1 MSKKKSIQIKKI
13 GRPQIVID
21 EDLCKKAETLAAQGL
36 TMEQIANVLGMSETT
51 LYDKKGKFSEF
62 SQAIKRGKDKG
73 IASITSALFTKA
85 RNGDNTAMI
94 FYLKNRAGW
103 QDKIEK
109 ETIIEQKQ
117 VIDLTRITDNELKR
131 LKRVLTN
138 ALTTSGSRGDEKV
151 IEGVYEK

>member
-1 MSKKKSIQIKKI
+1 MSKKKPNQLKKI

-138 ALTTSGSRGDEKV
+138 ALTTGGSRGDEKV

>member
-103 QDKIEK
+103 KDKVETEHTGEGLKVDVKVPDHFKRIMDELDKLAEHKSEK
-109 ETIIEQKQ
+109 
-117 VIDLTRITDNELKR
+117 DDRILQ
-131 LKRVLTN
+131 
-138 ALTTSGSRGDEKV
+138 
-151 IEGVYEK
+151 

>member
-138 ALTTSGSRGDEKV
+138 ALTTGGSR
-151 IEGVYEK
+151 

>member
-138 ALTTSGSRGDEKV
+138 ALTTGGSRGDEKV